1 MVRIKQSNVTFQTM
15 LIPIEDYQ
23 TFSILI
29 FNATRK
35 KVGLSIDCSA
45 ILALL
50 DKDDD
55 LRARHELLNTERIL

>member
-1 MVRIKQSNVTFQTM
+1 MIFDKRITSPLVSYVT
-15 LIPIEDYQ
+15 
-23 TFSILI
+23 
-29 FNATRK
+29 
-35 KVGLSIDCSA
+35 CSA